1 MPVVSWA
8 SARKGLKP
16 VDERALRVLEFH
28 KIRERLVEMATYPPA
43 KELAAALVPSV
54 DADEVTRRQAETEEM
69 DDFLSRGGDVHLSHL
84 ADVRPLIRRA
94 GAGGVL
100 EEEELADI
108 AHTVTEGYRL
118 RQAITAGEAPS
129 PLLREKVAF
138 VADLRSLAHGI
149 LSRLTEEGRLRDD
162 ASPELNA
169 IRRQRRTVES
179 RLRAEVEE
187 WVRRGVRQGWL
198 QEASFTVRGGRY
210 VLPVRH
216 DRRDRVP
223 GIVHDRSASGQT
235 LFVEP
240 DTVVELGNR
249 LRELELEEEKERQR
263 ILARLSQTVGA
274 RRDDILHIIDT
285 LAWLDFTCA
294 RARLGRRW
302 RAVRPEMSHDGE
314 LRLMG
319 ARHPLLIEEQLAG
332 HLERVVPL
340 DLRCEPGLRV
350 LLITGPN
357 TGGKTVALKTV
368 GLLALMFQAGLPVPA
383 APGSRLP
390 LFNGV
395 YADIGD
401 EQSIEQSLS
410 TFSSHM
416 SHIISIMAR
425 AGAGSL
431 VLLDELGAGTDPEEG
446 AALAMALL
454 DEFARRGCLVLATT
468 HYGTLKSFVHRRP
481 DMANASVEFDAETL
495 APTYRLIMGLP
506 GRSNAL
512 DIARRLGLPEEL
524 VETARRFMGSQRV
537 AFEDLLKE
545 AEAQRWAATAAREE
559 AEAHR
564 REAERARQE
573 WEAAR
578 AALEAERQ
586 RLLQEARAEARELL
600 RAARRDAEAWIA
612 RFRRLEAEAGVEA
625 ARRARAEMEA
635 REAALAAKAA
645 EGRKA
650 AGKKERR
657 PVADLPIVVGGRVQV
672 LALGQEGIVV
682 EGPSAAGEVVVQVGP
697 MRMTIHESGLRAMA
711 GPGAEDDGAGAG
723 DSSSRSRRR
732 APDAA
737 GARGGNGGARGP
749 DAAETASAPRE
760 LHLRGMTVD
769 EALLELEKFL
779 DRARWIGWHEVR
791 IVHGK
796 GTGTLR
802 RAVADY
808 LKTLPFVHSFSVAP
822 PQEGGHGVT
831 VVVLD

>member
-1 MPVVSWA
+1 M
-8 SARKGLKP
+8 
-16 VDERALRVLEFH
+16 DERALRVLEFH
-28 KIRERLVEMATYPPA
+28 KIRERLVEMATYAPG
-43 KELAAALVPSV
+43 KELAAALIPSA
-54 DADEVTRRQAETEEM
+54 DGDEVARRQAETEEM
-69 DDFLSRGGDVHLSHL
+69 DDFLSRGGDVHLAHL
-84 ADVRPLIRRA
+84 VDVRPLLRRA
-94 GAGGVL
+94 GAGGML

-108 AHTVTEGYRL
+108 AHTVAEGYRL
-118 RQAITAGEAPS
+118 RRAVTAGDAPS
-129 PLLREKVAF
+129 PLLRERVAS
-138 VADLRSLAHGI
+138 VADLRSLEHGI

-162 ASPELNA
+162 ASPELNT
-169 IRRQRRTVES
+169 IRRQRRTAES

-198 QEASFTVRGGRY
+198 QEGSFTVRGGRY

-240 DTVVELGNR
+240 DSVVEMGNR
-249 LRELELEEEKERQR
+249 VRELEIEEEKERQR
-263 ILARLSQTVGA
+263 ILTRLSQAVGS
-274 RRDDILHIIDT
+274 RRDDIEHIVHT
-285 LAWLDFTCA
+285 LGWLDFTCA
-294 RARLGRRW
+294 RARLGRRY
-302 RAVRPEMSHDGE
+302 RGVRPEMSVDGE
-314 LRLMG
+314 LRLIE

-332 HLERVVPL
+332 QLERVVPL
-340 DLRCEPGLRV
+340 DLTCDPGLRV

-368 GLLALMFQAGLPVPA
+368 GLLSLMFQAGLPVPA

-395 YADIGD
+395 FADIGD

-416 SHIISIMAR
+416 SHIISILER
-425 AGAGSL
+425 AGTGSL

-481 DMANASVEFDAETL
+481 DMANASVEFDGETL

-512 DIARRLGLPEEL
+512 DIARRLGLSEEL
-524 VETARRFMGSQRV
+524 VENARRLMGSQRI

-545 AEAQRWAATAAREE
+545 AEAQRWAAETARQE

-564 REAERARQE
+564 RAAEHARRE
-573 WEAAR
+573 WETAR

-586 RLLQEARAEARELL
+586 RLLREAREEARETL
-600 RAARRDAEAWIA
+600 RSARREAEEWIA
-612 RFRRLEAEAGVEA
+612 RFRRMEVEAGVEA
-625 ARRARAEMEA
+625 ARRARAELEA
-635 REAALAAKAA
+635 REAALEAKAA
-645 EGRKA
+645 T
-650 AGKKERR
+650 KEKPASEEAKPR
-657 PVADLPIVVGGRVQV
+657 VASDEPITVGSRVQV
-672 LALGQEGIVV
+672 IALGQEGDVV
-682 EGPSAAGEVVVQVGP
+682 EGPNAAGEVAVQVGP
-697 MRMTIHESGLRAMA
+697 MRMTVHVSGLRSLGGGGIGRKGTGRDGSETKTRSDRTRRRGARPDGMPGRGDGKA
-711 GPGAEDDGAGAG
+711 QRGPGA
-723 DSSSRSRRR
+723 
-732 APDAA
+732 
-737 GARGGNGGARGP
+737 
-749 DAAETASAPRE
+749 AEAASAPRE
-760 LHLRGMTVD
+760 IHLRGMTVD
-769 EALLELEKFL
+769 EALMELEKFL
-779 DRARWIGWHEVR
+779 DRARWVGVEEVR

-808 LKTLPFVHSFSVAP
+808 LKTLPFVLSFTVAP
-822 PQEGGHGVT
+822 PNEGGHGVT